1 MTDSEF
7 RTRKMIVLR
16 AIAALQKRLVIKV
29 EASDIYIKH
38 DNIMVDFIYTDS
50 INFNPPVDKK
60 ITLGFSNK

>member
-1 MTDSEF
+1 MTENEF

-29 EASDIYIKH
+29 EATDIYIKH
-38 DNIMVDFIYTDS
+38 DNIAVDFVYTDS

-60 ITLGFSNK
+60 ITLSFGNK